1 MTTQAPV
8 VWAQRKSSVYFTVN
22 VPDVKDEKIVLTETT
37 LTFTGTSNGK
47 AYSADL
53 LFFGELDPKA
63 EVSHTPLSLLPTP
76 LLSLPASST
85 LISLHSQLPLNPL
98 RLSHT
103 PYNTTPI
110 PHNPTHTLTHP
121 TTPFSQ
127 ESKFEVKPRCI
138 QFHINKKEGDVWW
151 PRLLKDKV
159 KEKNQVQVDWSRY
172 VDEDEADGKGFG
184 DMQFGGGAQGFG
196 GEDFD
201 GMG

>member
-1 MTTQAPV
+1 MADP
-8 VWAQRKSSVYFTVN
+8 A
-22 VPDVKDEKIVLTETT
+22 T
-37 LTFTGTSNGK
+37 LRLLSWLSPAFPTGGF
-47 AYSADL
+47 AYSHGVEWAVESGDIKNGPTLQSWLETL
-53 LFFGELDPKA
+53 LRHGTGRSDAILCRHA
-63 EVSHTPLSLLPTP
+63 HR
-76 LLSLPASST
+76 AAN
-85 LISLHSQLPLNPL
+85 NP
-98 RLSHT
+98 
-103 PYNTTPI
+103 PP
-110 PHNPTHTLTHP
+110 
-121 TTPFSQ
+121 PFQ

-172 VDEDEADGKGFG
+172 VDEDEAEGKGFG